1 MTLKER
7 REVATDQNLP
17 ANPQPTKS
25 KAVAAS
31 VTGGATVT
39 TAALAKDSEV
49 CTTGFHSCNFS
60 PRLSQVEEE
69 ESQGEDRRRLARPE
83 SMIVRALVPKS
94 QNLATTLDTAVEEDK
109 GARLEHTSSKSSSTK
124 RTSHDKPAPREI
136 EASARIPG
144 FKYQHNSE
152 RTQREERPMASPT

>member
-1 MTLKER
+1 M
-7 REVATDQNLP
+7 ATDQNLP

-69 ESQGEDRRRLARPE
+69 ESQGEDRQRVARVNA
-83 SMIVRALVPKS
+83 SKS
-94 QNLATTLDTAVEEDK
+94 HSSKISEPGHNYRHCSSGRIRQRIKSKAYM
-109 GARLEHTSSKSSSTK
+109 TSSKSSSTSN
-124 RTSHDKPAPREI
+124 RTSCDKLIPKTRHQEI
-136 EASARIPG
+136 ID
-144 FKYQHNSE
+144 FCC
-152 RTQREERPMASPT
+152 